1 MPLLTCDACD
11 PKARKATRTP
21 DEVVR
26 PCPLCGSADSVR
38 VIRVIHFIPADPKS
52 VPRGGTGLA
61 LCDGKPVMGRMAT
74 GEPRAA
80 TCPDCLSHPELPA
93 FTPSEE

>member
-11 PKARKATRTP
+11 PKARKATRIP
-21 DEVVR
+21 DETVR
-26 PCPLCGSADSVR
+26 PCPLCGSEAAVR

-52 VPRGGTGLA
+52 VPRMGTGLA
-61 LCDGKPVMGRMAT
+61 LCDGKSVMGRMAT

-80 TCPDCLSHPELPA
+80 TCPDCLSHADLPV